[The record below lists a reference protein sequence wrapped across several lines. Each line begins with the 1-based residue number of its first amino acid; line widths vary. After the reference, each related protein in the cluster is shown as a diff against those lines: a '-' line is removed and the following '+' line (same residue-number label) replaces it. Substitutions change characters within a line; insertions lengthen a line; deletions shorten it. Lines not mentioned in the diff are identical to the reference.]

1 MTKNERGH
9 LGIPEAGLVTKVDT
23 SFQHFAHGNG
33 HNKLQRL
40 SLKSSPLIT
49 RHENDGQ
56 HLEGAGLRLI
66 D

>member
-1 MTKNERGH
+1 
-9 LGIPEAGLVTKVDT
+9 LVTKVDT

-49 RHENDGQ
+49 RHEIDGQ
-56 HLEGAGLRLI
+56 HLQGAGLRLI